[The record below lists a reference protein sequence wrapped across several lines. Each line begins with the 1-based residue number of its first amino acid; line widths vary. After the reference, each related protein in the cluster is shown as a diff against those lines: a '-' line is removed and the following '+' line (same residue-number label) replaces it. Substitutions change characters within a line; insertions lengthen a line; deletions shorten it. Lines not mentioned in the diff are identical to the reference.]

1 MTGRGIWSP
10 DRDLLYLL
18 GMAKK
23 YHLTPEVLHDSLL
36 AAQQHGSVQ
45 CGGLEIKIRDRGK
58 QSLVYLFSLNGATL
72 GQANLHDD
80 SVGKLKRL
88 PQEYISF
95 LETKEKRR
103 DWNRSGMASQIGD
116 LQSGFKGV
124 SFKARVVKKSPT
136 RAVTSRDGIPLLVC
150 DVTLS
155 DSTGEIPLAVWNNQ
169 IGTVAEGDMVQV
181 ENARVRSYRG
191 TIQLS
196 LGKKM
201 GILTVLKAA

>member
-23 YHLTPEVLHDSLL
+23 HHLTPEALHDSLL
-36 AAQQHGSVQ
+36 AARQHGSVQ
-45 CGGLEIKIRDRGK
+45 CGELEIKIRDRGK

-72 GQANLHDD
+72 GQANLQDD
-80 SVGKLKRL
+80 SVGKLRRL
-88 PQEYISF
+88 PQEYVSF

-116 LQSGFKGV
+116 LQLGFRGV

-155 DSTGEIPLAVWNNQ
+155 DATGEIPLAVWNNQ
-169 IGTVAEGDMVQV
+169 IGTVEEGDMVQV

-191 TIQLS
+191 SIQLS
-196 LGKKM
+196 LGKRM